1 MSSDGGMLRSA
12 GKRVWAK
19 DTLILLDQI
28 DNHLALCKSGWFEGM
43 DKIMVWLSYLY
54 TKYVLISIYLYPMVS
69 TFYLGGTVKL
79 GDKERFDKEQI
90 GVKEPFPW
98 TNLPIYIIRLRNIWH

>member
-54 TKYVLISIYLYPMVS
+54 TKYVLISI
-69 TFYLGGTVKL
+69 
-79 GDKERFDKEQI
+79 
-90 GVKEPFPW
+90 
-98 TNLPIYIIRLRNIWH
+98 

>member
-1 MSSDGGMLRSA
+1 MAILVCNIFAITYEIGKSPTSGFWPRVSSDGGMLRSA

-54 TKYVLISIYLYPMVS
+54 TKYVLISIYL
-69 TFYLGGTVKL
+69 F
-79 GDKERFDKEQI
+79 
-90 GVKEPFPW
+90 
-98 TNLPIYIIRLRNIWH
+98 PIYGKHLLPRWYSQTW